1 MTKETAILG
10 DDSNWLASYGN
21 DIVTE
26 TSDRGKGAKTPTDPI
41 TPQSRKVVRPWGFYE
56 NLIVNER
63 SQVKRIVVDPGG
75 QLSLQKHF
83 HRSEHWVVVEGS
95 ALVTRNESRSVL
107 NENECIFLPVG
118 CVHRLE
124 NPGRIPLTI
133 IEVQVGSYLGE
144 DDIVRF
150 EDSYG
155 RN

>member
-1 MTKETAILG
+1 VDIMTKEATILV
-10 DDSNWLASYGN
+10 DDSNWAGN
-21 DIVTE
+21 DISTE
-26 TSDRGKGAKTPTDPI
+26 APDHRKGAGRPADPM
-41 TPQSRKVVRPWGFYE
+41 TPQNRQVVRPWGFYE
-56 NLIVNER
+56 SLIVSER
-63 SQVKRIVVDPGG
+63 SQVKRIVVDPGA

-83 HRSEHWVVVEGS
+83 HRSEHWVVIEGS

-107 NENECIFLPVG
+107 NENESIFLPVG

-133 IEVQVGSYLGE
+133 IEVQIGSYLGE

-155 RN
+155 RD

>member
-1 MTKETAILG
+1 MDIMTKEATILG
-10 DDSNWLASYGN
+10 DDRNWAGN
-21 DIVTE
+21 DISTE
-26 TSDRGKGAKTPTDPI
+26 TPDRGKNSGTPADPM
-41 TPQSRKVVRPWGFYE
+41 TPQNRQVVRPWGFYE
-56 NLIVNER
+56 SLIVSER
-63 SQVKRIVVDPGG
+63 SQVKRIVVDPGA

-83 HRSEHWVVVEGS
+83 HRSEHWVVIEGS

-107 NENECIFLPVG
+107 NENESIFLPVG

-133 IEVQVGSYLGE
+133 IEVQIGSYLGE

-155 RN
+155 RD

>member
-1 MTKETAILG
+1 VGIMTKEVTILG
-10 DDSNWLASYGN
+10 DDSNWAGN
-21 DIVTE
+21 DISTE
-26 TSDRGKGAKTPTDPI
+26 APHREKNSGTPANPM
-41 TPQSRKVVRPWGFYE
+41 TPQNRQVVRPWGFYE
-56 NLIVNER
+56 SLIISER
-63 SQVKRIVVDPGG
+63 YQVKRIVVDPGA

-83 HRSEHWVVVEGS
+83 HRSEHWVVIEGS

-107 NENECIFLPVG
+107 NENESIFLPVG
-118 CVHRLE
+118 CIHRLE

-155 RN
+155 RD

>member
-10 DDSNWLASYGN
+10 DDRNWPVSYGN

-26 TSDRGKGAKTPTDPI
+26 ASDHEKGAETPADPI
-41 TPQSRKVVRPWGFYE
+41 MPQNRKVVRPWGFYE
-56 NLIVNER
+56 SLIVNER

-107 NENECIFLPVG
+107 NENESIFLPVG